1 MTLIPPVPPI
11 TASSGVST
19 QALTPTAAAPNQ
31 ALVNRFQALMQ
42 SSSPLPPAMQ
52 RVGEP
57 SMMSRV
63 IDVQNDGVRT
73 VAEHIDAFSMQA
85 PAMNLQEMTAQQI
98 KLMHELTMVGF
109 NLNVSVGVAQS
120 GKNAVQTL
128 FKNQ

>member
-1 MTLIPPVPPI
+1 MMLIPPVAPI
-11 TASSGVST
+11 TAGTGLSTSAVSPMAT
-19 QALTPTAAAPNQ
+19 PNQ
-31 ALVNRFQALMQ
+31 VLVNRFQALMQ

-57 SMMSRV
+57 SMVSRIV
-63 IDVQNDGVRT
+63 DVQNDAVRT
-73 VAEHIDAFSMQA
+73 MAEHIDAFSMQA
-85 PAMNLQEMTAQQI
+85 PTMGLQEMASQQM

>member
-1 MTLIPPVPPI
+1 MTLIPPVPPVA
-11 TASSGVST
+11 ASGGMST
-19 QALTPTAAAPNQ
+19 QALSPSAMPNQ

-73 VAEHIDAFSMQA
+73 VTEDIDAFSLQA
-85 PAMNLQEMTAQQI
+85 PTMGFQEMAAQQM

>member
-11 TASSGVST
+11 TAGSGVST
-19 QALTPTAAAPNQ
+19 PALSPTAAAPNQ
-31 ALVNRFQALMQ
+31 TLVSRFQALMQ
-42 SSSPLPPAMQ
+42 SSNPLPPAMQ
-52 RVGEP
+52 RAGEP
-57 SMMSRV
+57 SMVSRV

-85 PAMNLQEMTAQQI
+85 PTMGLQEMTAQQI

>member
-1 MTLIPPVPPI
+1 MTLIPPVAPI
-11 TASSGVST
+11 TASSGLST
-19 QALTPTAAAPNQ
+19 PAISPTAAPNQ

-57 SMMSRV
+57 SMVSRMV
-63 IDVQNDGVRT
+63 DVQNDGVRT
-73 VAEHIDAFSMQA
+73 IAEHIDAFSMQA
-85 PAMNLQEMTAQQI
+85 PTMGLQEMASQQM

>member
-1 MTLIPPVPPI
+1 MTLIPPVAPI
-11 TASSGVST
+11 TASGGLSA
-19 QALTPTAAAPNQ
+19 QALSPTAAPNQ

-52 RVGEP
+52 RAGEP
-57 SMMSRV
+57 SMVSRV

-85 PAMNLQEMTAQQI
+85 PTMGLQEMTAQQI

>member
-1 MTLIPPVPPI
+1 MTLIPPVAPI
-11 TASSGVST
+11 TAGTALSTSAVSPMAT
-19 QALTPTAAAPNQ
+19 PNQ

-57 SMMSRV
+57 SMVSRMV
-63 IDVQNDGVRT
+63 DVQNDGVRT
-73 VAEHIDAFSMQA
+73 MTEHIDAFSMQA
-85 PAMNLQEMTAQQI
+85 PTMGLQEMASQQM

>member
-19 QALTPTAAAPNQ
+19 PALSPTAAAPNQ
-31 ALVNRFQALMQ
+31 ALVSRFQALMQ
-42 SSSPLPPAMQ
+42 SSNPLPPAMQ
-52 RVGEP
+52 RAGEP
-57 SMMSRV
+57 SMVSRV

-85 PAMNLQEMTAQQI
+85 PTMGLQEMTAQQI

>member
-1 MTLIPPVPPI
+1 MTLIPPVPPVA
-11 TASSGVST
+11 ASGGMST
-19 QALTPTAAAPNQ
+19 QALSPAAMPNQ

-73 VAEHIDAFSMQA
+73 VTEDIDAFSLQA
-85 PAMNLQEMTAQQI
+85 PTMGFQEMAAQQM

>member
-1 MTLIPPVPPI
+1 MTLIPPVQAI
-11 TASSGVST
+11 AGASAAAT
-19 QALTPTAAAPNQ
+19 QALSPVAAPNQ

-42 SSSPLPPAMQ
+42 SSSPLPPSMQ
-52 RVGEP
+52 RVGSP

-63 IDVQNDGVRT
+63 VDVQNDGVRT
-73 VAEHIDAFSMQA
+73 IAEHIDAFTMQA
-85 PAMNLQEMTAQQI
+85 PTMGLQEMAAQQI

-128 FKNQ
+128 VKNQ

>member
-1 MTLIPPVPPI
+1 MTLIPPVAPI
-11 TASSGVST
+11 TAGTGLSTSAVSPMAT
-19 QALTPTAAAPNQ
+19 PNQ

-57 SMMSRV
+57 SMVSRMV
-63 IDVQNDGVRT
+63 DVQNDGVRT
-73 VAEHIDAFSMQA
+73 IAEHIDAFSMQA
-85 PAMNLQEMTAQQI
+85 PTMGLQEMASQQM

>member
-1 MTLIPPVPPI
+1 MTLIPPVQAI
-11 TASSGVST
+11 AGTSAAAT
-19 QALTPTAAAPNQ
+19 QALSPVAAPNQ

-42 SSSPLPPAMQ
+42 SSSPCRPPCSGWVA
-52 RVGEP
+52 

-63 IDVQNDGVRT
+63 VDVQNDGVRT
-73 VAEHIDAFSMQA
+73 IAEHIDAFSMQA
-85 PAMNLQEMTAQQI
+85 PTMGLQEMAAQQI

-128 FKNQ
+128 VKNQ

>member
-1 MTLIPPVPPI
+1 MTLIPPVPAI
-11 TASSGVST
+11 TASTGLSTPAVS
-19 QALTPTAAAPNQ
+19 PTAAPNQ

-57 SMMSRV
+57 SMMSRMV
-63 IDVQNDGVRT
+63 DVQNDGVRSI
-73 VAEHIDAFSMQA
+73 AEHIDAFSMQA
-85 PAMNLQEMTAQQI
+85 PTMGLQEMASQQM

>member
-11 TASSGVST
+11 AANSGISM
-19 QALTPTAAAPNQ
+19 QALPPTAAPNQ

-63 IDVQNDGVRT
+63 IDVQNDSVRSVT
-73 VAEHIDAFSMQA
+73 EHIDAFSMQA
-85 PAMNLQEMTAQQI
+85 PTMDLQQMAAQQM

>member
-1 MTLIPPVPPI
+1 MTLIPPVAPI
-11 TASSGVST
+11 PASSGLST
-19 QALTPTAAAPNQ
+19 SVISPTAAPSQ

-42 SSSPLPPAMQ
+42 SSSPMPPAVQ

-57 SMMSRV
+57 SMVSRMV
-63 IDVQNDGVRT
+63 DVQNDGVRT
-73 VAEHIDAFSMQA
+73 IAEHIDAFSTQA
-85 PAMNLQEMTAQQI
+85 PTMGLQEMVSQQM

>member
-11 TASSGVST
+11 TASTGLSMQTVS
-19 QALTPTAAAPNQ
+19 PTAAPNQ

-57 SMMSRV
+57 SMLSRMV
-63 IDVQNDGVRT
+63 DVQNDGVRT
-73 VAEHIDAFSMQA
+73 MTEHIDAFSTQA
-85 PAMNLQEMTAQQI
+85 PTMGMQEMASQQM

>member
-1 MTLIPPVPPI
+1 MTLISPVPAI
-11 TASSGVST
+11 TASTGLS
-19 QALTPTAAAPNQ
+19 TPTAAPNQ

-57 SMMSRV
+57 SMMSRMV
-63 IDVQNDGVRT
+63 DVQNDGVRT
-73 VAEHIDAFSMQA
+73 ITEHIDAFSMQA
-85 PAMNLQEMTAQQI
+85 PTMGLQEMASQQM

>member
-1 MTLIPPVPPI
+1 MTPIPPVQAIATTGATP
-11 TASSGVST
+11 A
-19 QALTPTAAAPNQ
+19 QALSPVAAPNQ
-31 ALVNRFQALMQ
+31 ALVNRFQTLMQ

-52 RVGEP
+52 RVGHP

-63 IDVQNDGVRT
+63 VDVQDEGMRT
-73 VAEHIDAFSMQA
+73 ISEHIDAFSMQA
-85 PAMNLQEMTAQQI
+85 PTMGMQEMAAQQI

-128 FKNQ
+128 IKNQ

>member
-11 TASSGVST
+11 TAGSGVST
-19 QALTPTAAAPNQ
+19 PALSPTAAAPNQ
-31 ALVNRFQALMQ
+31 TLVSRFQALMQ
-42 SSSPLPPAMQ
+42 SSNPLPPAMQ
-52 RVGEP
+52 RAGEP
-57 SMMSRV
+57 SMVSRV

-85 PAMNLQEMTAQQI
+85 PTMGLQEITAQQI

>member
-1 MTLIPPVPPI
+1 MTLIPPVQAIAGTSI
-11 TASSGVST
+11 TST
-19 QALTPTAAAPNQ
+19 QALSPVAAPNQ

-52 RVGEP
+52 RVGNP

-63 IDVQNDGVRT
+63 VDVQNDSVRT
-73 VAEHIDAFSMQA
+73 IAEHIDAFSMQA
-85 PAMNLQEMTAQQI
+85 PTMGLQEMAAQQI
-98 KLMHELTMVGF
+98 KLMNELTMVGF

-128 FKNQ
+128 VKNQ

>member
-1 MTLIPPVPPI
+1 MTLIPPVQAIAGTSI
-11 TASSGVST
+11 TST
-19 QALTPTAAAPNQ
+19 QALSPVAAPNQ

-52 RVGEP
+52 RVGNP

-63 IDVQNDGVRT
+63 VDVQNDGVRT
-73 VAEHIDAFSMQA
+73 IAEHIDAFSMQA
-85 PAMNLQEMTAQQI
+85 PTMGLQEMAAQQI
-98 KLMHELTMVGF
+98 KLMHELAMVGF

-128 FKNQ
+128 VKNQ